1 MPDFYLGVNETEVVS
16 FGLYPN
22 PTTGLVKIEGEFTS
36 SISVSV
42 TDLNG
47 RIVYTATD
55 VNTGLEMN
63 LTELEAGI
71 YTVIVSENGISS
83 QKRLAIR

>member
-1 MPDFYLGVNETEVVS
+1 MPDFYLGVNENEVVS

-83 QKRLAIR
+83 QKRLVIR